1 MEAVLDVQI
10 DHFVWGVPD
19 LAAGIDDMA
28 ARLGAA
34 PIRGGAH
41 PGMGTQNA
49 LLSLGPDVYLEVIAP
64 ADELV
69 PQASLGQRLQQLS
82 APGLITWVQRTNRLD
97 DIAAAAN
104 GMTALGPL
112 PTQRQTPQG
121 TLLSWELLFLRDHP
135 FAGLM
140 PFFIDWQETP
150 HPASTSPAGGR
161 FLDVRI
167 ASPQASELNQA
178 FEQVGLRSRAEAA
191 QTASLAVTI
200 AAAGGETR
208 LASTQETLSAWVV

>member
-1 MEAVLDVQI
+1 MAKLEKACADSTGHRCDVVTLYSGGAFHLYEYKRFTDVRLVWAPENDAKHFGGEQDNFNFPRMSLDVSFFRVYER
-10 DHFVWGVPD
+10 DKPLDSTAHHFAWSEE
-19 LAAGIDDMA
+19 
-28 ARLGAA
+28 GAKE
-34 PIRGGAH
+34 GQLVFVSGH
-41 PGMGTQNA
+41 PGSTGR
-49 LLSLGPDVYLEVIAP
+49 LSTP
-64 ADELV
+64 A
-69 PQASLGQRLQQLS
+69 
-82 APGLITWVQRTNRLD
+82 
-97 DIAAAAN
+97 
-104 GMTALGPL
+104 
-112 PTQRQTPQG
+112 
-121 TLLSWELLFLRDHP
+121 ELLFLRDHP
-135 FAGLM
+135 FTGLM